1 MATRPSFRER
11 LGDVIFETDTP
22 PARLFDVLLL
32 AAIVASVLLVML
44 ESVDPIQARHGPLL
58 RTLEW
63 AFTLLF
69 TAEYAARIY
78 TARDRRRYATSF
90 YGVVDLLA
98 ILPSYL
104 GLLLPGAQTF
114 VVIRS
119 LRLLRVFRVLK
130 LVQFLGEASTLAQAL
145 RASRHKIIVF
155 VVSVL
160 AITVIIGS
168 AMHLVEG
175 QASGFDNIPLG
186 VYWAIVTLTT
196 VGYGDIAPITPVG
209 RFLAGMVMILGYGII
224 AVPTGIVTSELS
236 RADRE
241 RRGRQEL
248 EPERPCA
255 RCGLEHHQ
263 ADARYCRRCGE
274 ALPG

>member
-1 MATRPSFRER
+1 MATRQSFRER

-32 AAIVASVLLVML
+32 VAIVASVLLVMI
-44 ESVDPIQARHGPLL
+44 ESVASIQARHGPLL
-58 RTLEW
+58 RKLEW
-63 AFTLLF
+63 GFTLLF
-69 TAEYAARIY
+69 TVEYAARLY
-78 TARDRRRYATSF
+78 SARDRRLYATSF

-98 ILPSYL
+98 VLPSYL
-104 GLLLPGAQTF
+104 GLLLPGTETF
-114 VVIRS
+114 IVIRS

-175 QASGFDNIPLG
+175 EASGFGNIPLG

-196 VGYGDIAPITPVG
+196 VGYGDIAPVTPVG
-209 RFLAGMVMILGYGII
+209 RLLAGMVMILGYGII

-255 RCGLEHHQ
+255 RCGLELHE